1 MSIDAAYLPPMM
13 QTEELQL
20 LRAERRKL
28 LDELYAGAPEPLAT
42 RIHIAA
48 LDLKIRQIEERPAK
62 AIVTTHAANSTAA

>member
-1 MSIDAAYLPPMM
+1 M

-28 LDELYAGAPEPLAT
+28 LEELYAGAPEPLAT

-48 LDLKIRQIEERPAK
+48 LDLKIRQLEEPRANET
-62 AIVTTHAANSTAA
+62 VTTHAANSTAA